1 MTSPVATSAR
11 DWSDRRFRTPLPTLA
26 RMLDL
31 RPRSGIMSSMATK
44 KTHGASIS
52 AAKSL
57 LDLVVSRPKPDVE
70 PSLGELEGEG
80 FDLSTLSTEQLRRSL
95 SLTEE
100 NIIECLDEEALE
112 EKVARVVDVAERFM
126 ADPRDVSPSEVS
138 ETKALLASMRHY
150 DRALAPTRSLRVD
163 WRGPLM
169 PESDIPPAPRS
180 LA

>member
-1 MTSPVATSAR
+1 
-11 DWSDRRFRTPLPTLA
+11 
-26 RMLDL
+26 
-31 RPRSGIMSSMATK
+31 MATK

-180 LA
+180 LE